1 MNTNCVMTE
10 NMPLIFS
17 IANQTMVNALRV
29 NNHPPIPLHVDACVC
44 VQYTNI
50 CICKTIVLPL
60 TSMAEH
66 IMIKVDFGL
75 ALVNGACTH
84 KISVL
89 DQGLGLI
96 N

>member
-1 MNTNCVMTE
+1 MNTNCVMME
-10 NMPLIFS
+10 NMPLLFS

-29 NNHPPIPLHVDACVC
+29 NNHPHPPTLMHMC

-66 IMIKVDFGL
+66 IMMEVDFDF
-75 ALVNGACTH
+75 ALVNGACTN

-96 N
+96 SS